1 MTSTNV
7 SIMQTSAIITHNAK
21 IMLVVGIVN
30 VSEVIRAMDSSV
42 RIWMSVHLE
51 TANSTT
57 VGKFY
62 NKFYNNRPIF
72 QINPLAPNVSLVAL
86 NVGFDSFSLIF
97 YMCGGDPTLS
107 LERGS

>member
-7 SIMQTSAIITHNAK
+7 SIKQTSAIITHNAK

-30 VSEVIRAMDSSV
+30 VSEVIWAMDSSV

-62 NKFYNNRPIF
+62 NKWSNF
-72 QINPLAPNVSLVAL
+72 QINPLAPNVSLVAI